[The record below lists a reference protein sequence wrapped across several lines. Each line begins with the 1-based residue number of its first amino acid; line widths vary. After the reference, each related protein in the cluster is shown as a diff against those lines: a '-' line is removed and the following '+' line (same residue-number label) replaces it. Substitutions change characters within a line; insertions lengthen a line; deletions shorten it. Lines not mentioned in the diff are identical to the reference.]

1 MKGRL
6 VANTTV
12 STSLAARELAYKVRR
27 RLNNT
32 PADEVDEPN
41 YLEFFI
47 KVVEEEAH
55 FYIRDLE
62 ASKVAS

>member
-12 STSLAARELAYKVRR
+12 PTSLAARELAYKVRR

-62 ASKVAS
+62 AAKVAS